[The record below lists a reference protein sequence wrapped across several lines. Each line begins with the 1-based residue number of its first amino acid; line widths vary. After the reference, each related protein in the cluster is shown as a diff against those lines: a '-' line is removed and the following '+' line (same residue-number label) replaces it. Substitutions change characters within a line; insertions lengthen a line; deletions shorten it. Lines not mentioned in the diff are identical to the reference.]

1 MYDDDT
7 STADT
12 NALSAATANLYRLIL
27 SHLEDVAELSGE
39 TSILLGRL
47 QHYISQLESS
57 TLSEQTLKIYSSSER
72 VGLFVEESDRY
83 LEEVLADHEDLGAEQ
98 VLGDDRYQRD
108 LTSLGEK
115 VDRLRD
121 SVFVEI
127 PTSNADDESGVNT
140 TTALSS
146 IRKSLHRE
154 GCDSIVVTGLHKL
167 SITERLKH
175 RKRRIK
181 WLRTGSGRRY
191 LRAQEIRH
199 RMKKRKD
206 PKRVRLGR
214 KVAQLY
220 SND

>member
-1 MYDDDT
+1 MYEDDT

-12 NALSAATANLYRLIL
+12 AALSAATANLYRLIL

-72 VGLFVEESDRY
+72 VGLFIEETDRY
-83 LEEVLADHEDLGAEQ
+83 LEEILADHELLDAEQ

-108 LTSLGEK
+108 LSALGEK

-121 SVFVEI
+121 SVFGEI
-127 PTSNADDESGVNT
+127 STPNTDDLAGENT
-140 TTALSS
+140 TTVLSS

-154 GCDSIVVTGLHKL
+154 GCDSIVVSALHKL

-175 RKRRIK
+175 RKRRVK